1 MLQLGEE
8 TVEVEVGGR
17 FQVNSVGM
25 FRRLATLDLGVAL
38 LPVEMAAEDLAAG
51 RLRRI
56 LPEWQTSSAPVY
68 ALTEARLLP
77 AKTLRFIE
85 FLRQRLARR
94 ISAWGSWAVPLH
106 AGKSRSVSLQTGAC
120 EFGARYQFFRASHMK
135 RIAVT
140 EAPAFIWPQRVAMRQ
155 TRRR

>member
-1 MLQLGEE
+1 LSRSPRYVAFEAPPASPRHLGEE
-8 TVEVEVGGR
+8 TLEVEVGGR

-68 ALTEARLLP
+68 ALTETRLLA

-85 FLRQRLARR
+85 FLRERLARR
-94 ISAWGSWAVPLH
+94 IRALGAGPLGSSTECR
-106 AGKSRSVSLQTGAC
+106 KVS
-120 EFGARYQFFRASHMK
+120 FR
-135 RIAVT
+135 
-140 EAPAFIWPQRVAMRQ
+140 
-155 TRRR
+155 